1 MINQHIYITQVKKKK
16 DFIYKELN
24 QPLISRTY

>member
-1 MINQHIYITQVKKKK
+1 MINQYIYIIQVKKK
-16 DFIYKELN
+16 DFLYKELN